1 MIYQNISRK
10 HFEWLYKHIG
20 TFKRT
25 ILFCLVLSML
35 AVSSSLLFVE
45 ITKIFMEAV
54 EKGENFSFWLLA
66 VSLVTVKGFNV
77 FCTTLKMYLREKQ
90 TSLMNNELSLK
101 FFKELFSSG
110 VSYNK
115 RVHSGDSLS
124 RLTTD
129 VFSVSNCLIGTIP
142 ELLYSFIQ
150 LVATCAY
157 LTLIEPALT
166 LVILLIMSVNIMFG
180 KSYAKKL
187 LPISREIRICDSKA
201 HQFMQEHLQ
210 HHELIVTLEKT
221 SFIWNRLKSLQNA
234 LYKKIMT
241 SLKINTLAMSLIDS
255 ALNISYIV
263 IFTWGIYGIQN
274 NTFSYAELVVF
285 LQLAG
290 QIQIPFIQFNHNYP
304 SLISSMASIERLMEF
319 ENLPKEDNSN
329 SVLFSV
335 PVGIEFSNVNF
346 RYKDDSRWIYRN
358 FNHNFAP
365 NSVTAVVGET
375 GAGKSTLLR
384 MFLATLTPNS
394 GNVTFYGNENGIIK
408 KYHASPQT
416 RGNCV
421 YVPQG
426 NSLISGTI
434 RYNLLL
440 GKVDAT
446 DEEMREALYSAA
458 ADFVIND
465 FPNGL
470 DTAIGEG
477 GLGISEGQA
486 QRIAIARSFLRPGK
500 VILMDE
506 PTSALDAETE
516 KMFLTRLTNQAH
528 DKTIIIVTHKK
539 EVCKYVSDVIT
550 IKLLRESGI

>member
-1 MIYQNISRK
+1 
-10 HFEWLYKHIG
+10 
-20 TFKRT
+20 
-25 ILFCLVLSML
+25 
-35 AVSSSLLFVE
+35 
-45 ITKIFMEAV
+45 MEAV

-234 LYKKIMT
+234 L
-241 SLKINTLAMSLIDS
+241 
-255 ALNISYIV
+255 
-263 IFTWGIYGIQN
+263 
-274 NTFSYAELVVF
+274 
-285 LQLAG
+285 
-290 QIQIPFIQFNHNYP
+290 
-304 SLISSMASIERLMEF
+304 
-319 ENLPKEDNSN
+319 
-329 SVLFSV
+329 
-335 PVGIEFSNVNF
+335 
-346 RYKDDSRWIYRN
+346 
-358 FNHNFAP
+358 
-365 NSVTAVVGET
+365 
-375 GAGKSTLLR
+375 
-384 MFLATLTPNS
+384 
-394 GNVTFYGNENGIIK
+394 
-408 KYHASPQT
+408 
-416 RGNCV
+416 
-421 YVPQG
+421 
-426 NSLISGTI
+426 
-434 RYNLLL
+434 
-440 GKVDAT
+440 
-446 DEEMREALYSAA
+446 
-458 ADFVIND
+458 
-465 FPNGL
+465 
-470 DTAIGEG
+470 
-477 GLGISEGQA
+477 
-486 QRIAIARSFLRPGK
+486 
-500 VILMDE
+500 
-506 PTSALDAETE
+506 
-516 KMFLTRLTNQAH
+516 
-528 DKTIIIVTHKK
+528 
-539 EVCKYVSDVIT
+539 
-550 IKLLRESGI
+550 